1 MNRLAPTNPTWAE
14 RRNAGQRVKCVEI
27 QELEVEAANGVFTA
41 EGGGGVSKSRTH
53 VRGNESLPLQT
64 RVLSSSHC
72 SISVQRL
79 GQENLLKPQPCHT

>member
-1 MNRLAPTNPTWAE
+1 M
-14 RRNAGQRVKCVEI
+14 KCVEI

-41 EGGGGVSKSRTH
+41 EQGLSKSRTH

-72 SISVQRL
+72 SISPKTQA
-79 GQENLLKPQPCHT
+79 EESLKAAALSHIK